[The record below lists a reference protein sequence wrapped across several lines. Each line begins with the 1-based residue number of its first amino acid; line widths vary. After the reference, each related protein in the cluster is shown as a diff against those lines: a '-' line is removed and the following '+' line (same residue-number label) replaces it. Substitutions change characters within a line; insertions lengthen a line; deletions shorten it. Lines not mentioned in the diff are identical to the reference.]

1 MAEEVKRRY
10 SRLAWVALACLV
22 VPMFASY
29 FFDDMFSTISYLFED
44 PSRTALGW
52 DAAGYGLYTSGYSV
66 LCVFGGLVIC
76 GILLD
81 KWGVRITGSIF
92 VGMMA
97 AGALLVLHAITAGYA
112 PAKSLRLAY
121 VGCMFFGLGSEI
133 AGTAVT
139 RSIAKWF
146 RDGPMALAMG
156 LQLAIARLGTAVAL
170 VLAPRLVVEN
180 AGHVYSLAETARPA
194 VFGIGLMAAG
204 LILWAF
210 FVALDARRFPARRP
224 GAAAQGSTPAA
235 SGHEARTGADLSSNN
250 DAVTGADLLSDNDAG
265 TVSDSS
271 SDDGTFRLKDVLK
284 VLTNKNFWL
293 LGLLCVL
300 FYSSIVAFKKFAGAI
315 LIPRFGIPAATAGWM
330 VSMLPFSTV
339 IFAPLFGLLV
349 DKRGKGTRWM
359 ILGSILALIAHLLLA
374 FAPAGIPFYGY
385 LSMVFLGFGYSLVP
399 AALWPSVPKIVPD
412 KVLGTTY
419 SLIYWVQNLGLLSFK
434 WLAGVILGAAAGSAA
449 AAAAGSAAVASSAGS
464 AAGSAASSVFS
475 AGALSGPV
483 RVELMF
489 VALCVA
495 AVVIALL
502 FARVSRRRPE
512 LRLDAPSGKELSP
525 R

>member
-1 MAEEVKRRY
+1 MAEAQKRRY
-10 SRLAWVALACLV
+10 SRLAWLALACLV

-44 PSRTALGW
+44 PSLTALGW

-121 VGCMFFGLGSEI
+121 AGCMFCGLGSEI

-146 RDGPMALAMG
+146 KDGPMALAMG

-170 VLAPRLVVEN
+170 VLSPRLVVEN
-180 AGHVYSLAETARPA
+180 AGHVYSLSETARPA
-194 VFGIGLMAAG
+194 VFGVGLMAAG
-204 LILWAF
+204 LILWAI
-210 FVALDARRFPARRP
+210 FVALDARHDKAH
-224 GAAAQGSTPAA
+224 GAVAAA
-235 SGHEARTGADLSSNN
+235 SGE
-250 DAVTGADLLSDNDAG
+250 DAFRLSD
-265 TVSDSS
+265 VW
-271 SDDGTFRLKDVLK
+271 KVLK
-284 VLTNKNFWL
+284 SKNFWM

-359 ILGSILALIAHLLLA
+359 ILGSVLALVAHLLLA
-374 FAPAGIPFYGY
+374 FAPEGVPFYGY

-434 WLAGVILGAAAGSAA
+434 WLAGVILGASTVG
-449 AAAAGSAAVASSAGS
+449 AV
-464 AAGSAASSVFS
+464 
-475 AGALSGPV
+475 SGPV

-489 VALCVA
+489 VGLCIA

-502 FARVSRRRPE
+502 FSRISRRNPE
-512 LRLDAPSGKELSP
+512 LRLDAPAGK
-525 R
+525 

>member
-1 MAEEVKRRY
+1 MPEEVKRRY

-66 LCVFGGLVIC
+66 LCVFGGLVVC

-170 VLAPRLVVEN
+170 VLSPRLVVEN
-180 AGHVYSLAETARPA
+180 AGHVYSLSETARPA
-194 VFGIGLMAAG
+194 VFGLGLMAAG
-204 LILWAF
+204 LILWAI
-210 FVALDARRFPARRP
+210 FVALDAKTYPVKA
-224 GAAAQGSTPAA
+224 GIAESA
-235 SGHEARTGADLSSNN
+235 SGQSDEEA
-250 DAVTGADLLSDNDAG
+250 
-265 TVSDSS
+265 
-271 SDDGTFRLKDVLK
+271 FRLKDVLK
-284 VLTNKNFWL
+284 VLGNKNFWM

-315 LIPRFGIPAATAGWM
+315 LIPRFDIPAATAGWM

-359 ILGSILALIAHLLLA
+359 IIGSVLALVAHLLLA
-374 FAPAGIPFYGY
+374 FAPEGVPFYGY

-434 WLAGVILGAAAGSAA
+434 WLAGVILGSAAAGVAA
-449 AAAAGSAAVASSAGS
+449 ETAA
-464 AAGSAASSVFS
+464 
-475 AGALSGPV
+475 SGPV

-489 VALCVA
+489 VGLCIA
-495 AVVIALL
+495 AVVIAVL
-502 FARVSRRRPE
+502 FSRISKRNPH
-512 LRLDAPSGKELSP
+512 LRLDAPAGK
-525 R
+525 